1 MEHVGSEYI
10 VMLNNRQIREGL
22 IRDADS
28 SGGAGQAANSSEVLR
43 RWFAH
48 TLHELAS
55 RVDPAAQT
63 VDLTPAVQ
71 EVAPVW

>member
-10 VMLNNRQIREGL
+10 VMLNNRQLREGL
-22 IRDADS
+22 IRDANRS
-28 SGGAGQAANSSEVLR
+28 RLTGLATNSSHALR

-63 VDLTPAVQ
+63 VDLASQ
-71 EVAPVW
+71 EVAPAW